1 MNYCQRGVIM
11 DLGMAF
17 ISISAFLM
25 GFVVM
30 WIGFFFIS
38 RELQFTAAEFG
49 GFITS
54 FFGGAVIAVYTTM
67 LNPATQILF
76 LVVSNRS
83 CSWFVGLS
91 PCTRQ
96 CEKIKLFRAL
106 ILFSHFLTELW
117 V

>member
-76 LVVSNRS
+76 WWYPIGLA
-83 CSWFVGLS
+83 VGLLVYHLAPAS
-91 PCTRQ
+91 A
-96 CEKIKLFRAL
+96 KKLNYFG
-106 ILFSHFLTELW
+106 H
-117 V
+117 